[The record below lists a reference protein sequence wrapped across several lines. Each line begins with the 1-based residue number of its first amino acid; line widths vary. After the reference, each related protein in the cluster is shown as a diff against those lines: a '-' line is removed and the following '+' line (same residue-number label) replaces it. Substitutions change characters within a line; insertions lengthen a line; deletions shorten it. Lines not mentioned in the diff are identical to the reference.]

1 MAWEMNETDARAW
14 LRSGIEWIRE
24 GLTLTTTT
32 VDDSVA
38 DMVLKALDNEL
49 IWGWLWSVLDGMLD
63 GDVQPIGATPIP
75 VAVQAET
82 EAAAINPLLVLQIV
96 KLIYDLWQTFRNK

>member
-38 DMVLKALDNEL
+38 DMVLNSLADR
-49 IWGWLWSVLDGMLD
+49 WGDRGSRSPENRPSAGA
-63 GDVQPIGATPIP
+63 DVA
-75 VAVQAET
+75 
-82 EAAAINPLLVLQIV
+82 N
-96 KLIYDLWQTFRNK
+96 